1 MLHMRPLI
9 KPVHDFRTLAAEMVT
24 DIIRLLAL
32 KRESITGKGDVK
44 NTKFSEIQDN
54 GQISVPPAQKGE
66 AGIHFKALAKGNLSM

>member
-1 MLHMRPLI
+1 MRPLI
-9 KPVHDFRTLAAEMVT
+9 KPVHDFRTLAAEMIT
-24 DIIRLLAL
+24 DIRLLAL
-32 KRESITGKGDVK
+32 KRESVTGKGDVK